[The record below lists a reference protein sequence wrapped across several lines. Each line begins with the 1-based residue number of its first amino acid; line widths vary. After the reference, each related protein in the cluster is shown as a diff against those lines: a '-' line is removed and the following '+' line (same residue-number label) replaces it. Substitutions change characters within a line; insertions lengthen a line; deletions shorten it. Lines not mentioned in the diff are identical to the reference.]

1 MLSTKFNNHTADIQ
15 AEATTATTESN
26 LTDLHAPDQEKKPSN
41 LPNDP
46 VKAPAASQPAETT
59 VTAIPTVDRI
69 QDASSI
75 KSHARE
81 TGVDV
86 LPRCDEVVDAV
97 LPNGPKAN
105 KADDVPLGMCY
116 CVGRRILP
124 LPWINEWAPLL
135 FIYLYDDGLLRTD
148 VRGSRII
155 AHAYLHVV
163 ICIDVVCPIYYAN
176 QSFRQDIAFN
186 TIPY

>member
-1 MLSTKFNNHTADIQ
+1 M
-15 AEATTATTESN
+15 
-26 LTDLHAPDQEKKPSN
+26 
-41 LPNDP
+41 
-46 VKAPAASQPAETT
+46 
-59 VTAIPTVDRI
+59 TAIPTVDRI

-116 CVGRRILP
+116 CVLRRILP

-135 FIYLYDDGLLRTD
+135 VIHLYDDGLLRTD
-148 VRGSRII
+148 G
-155 AHAYLHVV
+155 
-163 ICIDVVCPIYYAN
+163 
-176 QSFRQDIAFN
+176 
-186 TIPY
+186 